1 MYGYDHIPETRMS
14 DQLPPQIGNP
24 TLDKEERVRDLLV
37 YHGLQE
43 VINYR
48 LTTPEREAR
57 RLPASDGA
65 EPRPEPDGK
74 PYVEPYKRRWFSDV
88 HFRQAIA
95 HAIDRQTIIDAVF
108 NGLGYPQYGPETKAM
123 GYFYNPDIKTYD
135 YNLDT
140 ARSLLRQMGLTDRDG
155 AMQDAEGH
163 KVEFTLLTNAEN
175 NLRTAIAE
183 IVRKD
188 LERLGMKVNLRAIEF
203 NALVTKLDKT
213 FDWEAVLLGLTGGP
227 EPHWGA
233 NVWKSSGR
241 IHMWYPYQPA
251 PATKWEARIDEIFG
265 QGFQELD
272 RAKRKELYDEWQ
284 RIVAEQQP
292 YIYTAVAE
300 RLLALRNK
308 FGNVFPAPIG
318 GVLHNIEQ
326 VYVLQ
331 P

>member
-1 MYGYDHIPETRMS
+1 M
-14 DQLPPQIGNP
+14 NP
-24 TLDKEERVRDLLV
+24 GKD
-37 YHGLQE
+37 
-43 VINYR
+43 
-48 LTTPEREAR
+48 
-57 RLPASDGA
+57 PAG
-65 EPRPEPDGK
+65 R

-88 HFRQAIA
+88 RFRQAIA
-95 HAIDRQTIIDAVF
+95 HAIDRQTIIDSVF
-108 NGLGYPQYGPETKAM
+108 NGLGYPQYGPETQANV
-123 GYFYNPDIKTYD
+123 YYYNPQISKYD
-135 YNLDT
+135 YNLDK
-140 ARSLLRQMGLTDRDG
+140 ARALLRQMGLTQRDG
-155 AMQDAEGH
+155 VLQDAEGH

-183 IVRKD
+183 IARKD

-251 PATKWEARIDEIFG
+251 PATKWEARIDEIFD
-265 QGFQELD
+265 QAFQELD

-284 RIVAEQQP
+284 QIVAEQQP
-292 YIYTAVAE
+292 YIYTAVPE